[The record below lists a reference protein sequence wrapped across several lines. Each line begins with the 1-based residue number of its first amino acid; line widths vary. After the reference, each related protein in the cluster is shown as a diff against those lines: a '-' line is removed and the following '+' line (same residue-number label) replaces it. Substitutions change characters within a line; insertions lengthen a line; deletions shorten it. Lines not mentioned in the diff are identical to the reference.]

1 MPKSVFPKVEFH
13 HTFVPTNVKKPIMKK
28 VLNTVLMFC
37 LLSAS
42 TLTASYAAAD
52 INKRA
57 MIVLENVKD
66 GQTLTL
72 VSDLGEILYKE
83 EITQTGRYV
92 KNFDL
97 ASLPKGHYQFELE
110 KDFEIKVIPVTVMN
124 DDVLLE
130 TEKATIVYKPVVRVK
145 EEIVYV
151 SKLSLDHEPMTV
163 KLYYEDSMAKNNYE
177 LIFAETLRNEDV
189 LDRAYKLS
197 KKEKGNYRVVISTG
211 DRTFTEYIK
220 I

>member
-1 MPKSVFPKVEFH
+1 
-13 HTFVPTNVKKPIMKK
+13 MKK

-37 LLSAS
+37 LILVMATNVTNAS
-42 TLTASYAAAD
+42 TD

-57 MIVLENVKD
+57 MIVIENVKD

-72 VSDLGEILYKE
+72 VSDHGEILYKE
-83 EITQTGRYV
+83 EITQTGKYV

-97 ASLPKGHYQFELE
+97 ASLPKGKYQFELE
-110 KDFEIKVIPVTVMN
+110 KDFEIVVIPVTVMN
-124 DDVLLE
+124 DQVLLE
-130 TEKATIVYKPVVRVK
+130 TDKETTIYKPAIRVK
-145 EEIVYV
+145 DDVVYV

-163 KLYYEDSMAKNNYE
+163 KLYYEDSMQTNNFD
-177 LIFAETLRNEDV
+177 LIFTEKLSNEDV

-197 KKEKGNYRVVISTG
+197 KKEKGNYRIVISSG
-211 DRTFTEYIK
+211 DRTFTKNIK